1 MKINTFLPCL
11 LILVSFFGNAQNYDN
26 SIVID
31 SFKSNP
37 SLENEFINNV
47 FGKNITNGSQH
58 YKNIIDLLQNRVE
71 FLKIK
76 KSSGKDYPSISNIS
90 LFNKYNNKLQR
101 DVLFDPLTFNVLKY
115 DLDYFSNLI
124 KIYRVNNTDWV
135 ILIKPQT
142 KL

>member
-1 MKINTFLPCL
+1 
-11 LILVSFFGNAQNYDN
+11 VSFFGNAQNYDN